1 MYLNSYYI
9 NQKYHIP
16 QLLLQTLYQYINAS
30 IEQDI
35 MKVLQLL
42 FEVYRP
48 VLVYSPSYT
57 LDASYIYSYTIDMM
71 VFFITYYH

>member
-1 MYLNSYYI
+1 
-9 NQKYHIP
+9 
-16 QLLLQTLYQYINAS
+16 
-30 IEQDI
+30 

-57 LDASYIYSYTIDMM
+57 LDASYIYSYTIEMM
-71 VFFITYYH
+71 VFFITYYD